1 MLLSQYR
8 SIRIR
13 HLLTGVVALFIPVAS
28 FAQEASSP
36 SPTVGVVLSGGSAK
50 GLAHIGVLRVLEEY
64 GVPVHVVTGTSMG
77 AIVGGLYAAGYTP
90 SELDEIV
97 REVDW
102 AALFS
107 GVGGSP
113 DPPDA
118 NWASGQHVFALPLKN
133 GLPTL
138 PSNIVSGQQVFQLLA
153 RLTWRAHG
161 ARDFSKLRVP
171 FAAVAAD
178 LETGEAVALTSG
190 FLPDA
195 IQASMALPAVFE
207 PVKIGDR
214 SFVDGGVVR
223 NLPAQDAVELG
234 ASVLICSDVSDP
246 LIPADSIDTALQTMT
261 QVMLFEGDRSNEEQ
275 RALCDVTLRMQFAR
289 GTGMEFTRATN
300 LIAFGDSAARASIDD
315 ILAVTRGSAP
325 ARSTFTPLPDT
336 VNVSTISL
344 SLDGRPDAAVLGKGL
359 GLELPD
365 SLTAVDLDGVLSKAY
380 GTGRYRFVHYRTDS
394 IAAAGAAGTDRSLVV
409 QAERADR
416 ARLGFGLRYEST
428 YKASLLLTGLFHGLG
443 NPTSDLR
450 LDLRLGQQ
458 IRIAGAYLYRA
469 TPGTAFAAG
478 GSIGFTRTP
487 VDVFDAGQTVA
498 ELRFD
503 SYTADGLAGV
513 AFGPRVNL
521 AFRIHGEHLRGKTAI
536 APAAADST
544 STFYTVGGQFRA
556 NWYDR
561 EYLPMHGAAIVAKSE
576 FASTAIGGGA
586 TFSHHVVDLHGHLP
600 FHRRASIMARATVG
614 GSSGE
619 GLPLNYVFMLGGAN
633 PQFIWPDRQ
642 FPFFGIENQELKGRA
657 IQRFSLGVRVE
668 PIDRLFASLEWNTG
682 TTYEAW
688 AFDPAQYLNA
698 YGVTLGVGTPFGGIA
713 LRVGGLGF
721 TEAPIF
727 QVDFGSRF

>member
-1 MLLSQYR
+1 
-8 SIRIR
+8 
-13 HLLTGVVALFIPVAS
+13 
-28 FAQEASSP
+28 
-36 SPTVGVVLSGGSAK
+36 VVLSGGSAK

-113 DPPDA
+113 DPPSAD
-118 NWASGQHVFALPLKN
+118 WASGQHVFTLPLRK

-138 PSNIVSGQQVFQLLA
+138 PSNIVAGQRVFQLLA

-161 ARDFSKLRVP
+161 VRDFSKLRVP

-195 IQASMALPAVFE
+195 IQAGMALPAVFE
-207 PVKIGDR
+207 PVKIGGR

-223 NLPAQDAVELG
+223 NLPAQDAIELG
-234 ASVLICSDVSDP
+234 ASVVICSDVSDP

-275 RALCDVTLRMQFAR
+275 RELCDVTLRMQFAR
-289 GTGMEFTRATN
+289 GTGMEFTRAPR

-315 ILAVTRGSAP
+315 ILAATRGSLP
-325 ARSTFTPLPDT
+325 AQSGLTPLPDT
-336 VNVSTISL
+336 VNVSTITV
-344 SLDGRPDAAVLGKGL
+344 SLDGTPG
-359 GLELPD
+359 
-365 SLTAVDLDGVLSKAY
+365 S
-380 GTGRYRFVHYRTDS
+380 GRFRFVHYRTDS
-394 IAAAGAAGTDRSLVV
+394 TSSADAPAADRALAVE
-409 QAERADR
+409 AERADR

-458 IRIAGAYLYRA
+458 IRLAGAYLYRA
-469 TPGTAFAAG
+469 RPGVAFTAG
-478 GSIGFTRTP
+478 GRIGFTRMP
-487 VDVFDAGQTVA
+487 VDVFDAGQTTA

-503 SYTADGLAGV
+503 SYAADGLVGV
-513 AFGPRVNL
+513 AFGARANL
-521 AFRIHGEHLRGKTAI
+521 AFRVHGEHLLGKTAI
-536 APAAADST
+536 AAQAADST
-544 STFYTVGGQFRA
+544 STFYTIGGQFRA

-561 EYLPMHGAAIVAKSE
+561 EYFPMRGAAIVAKSE
-576 FASTAIGGGA
+576 FASTAIGSGA
-586 TFSHHVVDLHGHLP
+586 TFSHHVVDLHGNLP
-600 FHRRASIMARATVG
+600 FHRRASVIARATVG
-614 GSSGE
+614 GSSGDD
-619 GLPLNYVFMLGGAN
+619 LPLNYVFMLGGAN

-642 FPFFGIENQELKGRA
+642 LPFFGIENQELKGRA
-657 IQRFSLGVRVE
+657 IQRFSLGVRLE

-682 TTYEAW
+682 TTYETW
-688 AFDPAQYLNA
+688 AFDPGQYLNA
-698 YGVTLGVGTPFGGIA
+698 YGITLGVGTPFGGIA
-713 LRVGGLGF
+713 LRFGGLGF
-721 TEAPIF
+721 TEGPIF
-727 QVDFGSRF
+727 QIDFGSRF

>member
-1 MLLSQYR
+1 MPA
-8 SIRIR
+8 
-13 HLLTGVVALFIPVAS
+13 TS
-28 FAQEASSP
+28 FAQDASSL

-90 SELDEIV
+90 SELNDIV

-113 DPPDA
+113 DPPNAD
-118 NWASGQHVFALPLKN
+118 WASGQHVFALPLKS

-161 ARDFSKLRVP
+161 VRDFSKLRVT

-223 NLPAQDAVELG
+223 NLPAQDAIDLG

-246 LIPADSIDTALQTMT
+246 LLPADSVDTALQTIT

-275 RALCDVTLRMQFAR
+275 RALCDVVVRMQFAR
-289 GTGMEFTRATN
+289 GAGMEFDRASD

-315 ILAVTRGSAP
+315 ILAVTRGSSP
-325 ARSTFTPLPDT
+325 HRSAFTPLPDA
-336 VNVSTISL
+336 VNVSTMSV
-344 SLDGRPDAAVLGKGL
+344 SFDGTPDVSAAIGRALGL
-359 GLELPD
+359 GLPD
-365 SLTAVDLDGVLSKAY
+365 SLTADDLDRALSKAY
-380 GTGRYRFVHYRTDS
+380 RTGRFRFVHYRTDS
-394 IAAAGAAGTDRSLVV
+394 IAAADAAGTDRSLVI

-513 AFGPRVNL
+513 AFGPRANL
-521 AFRIHGEHLRGKTAI
+521 AFRIHGEHLRAKTAI
-536 APAAADST
+536 AADAADST
-544 STFYTVGGQFRA
+544 SSFYTVGGQFRA

-561 EYLPMHGAAIVAKSE
+561 EYFPMRGAAVVAKSE
-576 FASTAIGGGA
+576 FASTAIGSGA

-600 FHRRASIMARATVG
+600 FHRRASVMARATVG
-614 GSSGE
+614 GSSGD

-642 FPFFGIENQELKGRA
+642 LPFFGIENQELKGRA

-668 PIDRLFASLEWNTG
+668 PIDRFFASLEWNTG

-721 TEAPIF
+721 SEAPIF

>member
-1 MLLSQYR
+1 MLLAVLLVPGRRQVMLLSQSR
-8 SIRIR
+8 PTLIRYALTCVAA
-13 HLLTGVVALFIPVAS
+13 LLIPAAS
-28 FAQEASSP
+28 VAQEAPSP
-36 SPTVGVVLSGGSAK
+36 PPTVGVVLSGGSAK
-50 GLAHIGVLRVLEEY
+50 GLAHIGVLRVLEEH

-113 DPPDA
+113 DPPSAD
-118 NWASGQHVFALPLKN
+118 WASGQHVFELPLRN

-138 PSNIVSGQQVFQLLA
+138 PSNIVSGQHVFQLLA

-161 ARDFSKLRVP
+161 VRDFSKLRVP

-178 LETGEAVALTSG
+178 LETGQAVTLTSG

-207 PVKIGDR
+207 PVKIGGR

-223 NLPAQDAVELG
+223 NLPAQDAIELG
-234 ASVLICSDVSDP
+234 ASVVICSDVSDP

-275 RALCDVTLRMQFAR
+275 RALCDVVVRMQFAR
-289 GTGMEFTRATN
+289 GAGMEFGRAPD
-300 LIAFGDSAARASIDD
+300 LIAFGDSAARASIDEVM
-315 ILAVTRGSAP
+315 AATRGASP
-325 ARSTFTPLPDT
+325 HQSEFTPIPDA
-336 VNVSTISL
+336 VNVTKMSVSF
-344 SLDGRPDAAVLGKGL
+344 DGTPDVAAALGSGL
-359 GLELPD
+359 GLGLPD
-365 SLTAVDLDGVLSKAY
+365 SLTAADLDRALSKAY
-380 GTGRYRFVHYRTDS
+380 GSGRFRFVHYRTDS
-394 IAAAGAAGTDRSLVV
+394 IESAVAPGADRELVV
-409 QAERADR
+409 QAERSDR
-416 ARLGFGLRYEST
+416 GRLGFGLRYEST
-428 YKASLLLTGLFHGLG
+428 YKASLLLTALFHGLG

-458 IRIAGAYLYRA
+458 IRLAGAYLYRA
-469 TPGTAFAAG
+469 RPGTAFAAG
-478 GSIGFTRTP
+478 GTIGFTRMP

-503 SYTADGLAGV
+503 SYAADGLVGV
-513 AFGPRVNL
+513 AFGPRANL
-521 AFRIHGEHLRGKTAI
+521 AFRIHGEHLLGKTAI
-536 APAAADST
+536 AAEAADSI
-544 STFYTVGGQFRA
+544 STFYTIGGQFRA

-561 EYLPMHGAAIVAKSE
+561 EYFPMRGAAIVAKSE
-576 FASTAIGGGA
+576 FASTAIGSGA

-600 FHRRASIMARATVG
+600 FHRRASVMARATVG
-614 GSSGE
+614 GSSGD

-642 FPFFGIENQELKGRA
+642 FPFFGVENQELKGRA
-657 IQRFSLGVRVE
+657 IQRFSVGVRVE
-668 PIDRLFASLEWNTG
+668 PIDRLFASLEWNT
-682 TTYEAW
+682 
-688 AFDPAQYLNA
+688 
-698 YGVTLGVGTPFGGIA
+698 YGITLGAGTPFGGIA
-713 LRVGGLGF
+713 LRLGGLGF
-721 TEAPIF
+721 TEGPIF
-727 QVDFGSRF
+727 QIDFGSRF

>member
-1 MLLSQYR
+1 
-8 SIRIR
+8 
-13 HLLTGVVALFIPVAS
+13 
-28 FAQEASSP
+28 
-36 SPTVGVVLSGGSAK
+36 VLSGGSAK

-64 GVPVHVVTGTSMG
+64 DVPVHVVTGTSMG

-118 NWASGQHVFALPLKN
+118 DWASGQHVFALPLRN

-138 PSNIVSGQQVFQLLA
+138 PSNIVSGQRVFQLLA

-161 ARDFSKLRVP
+161 VRDFSRLRVP

-207 PVKIGDR
+207 PVKIGGR

-223 NLPAQDAVELG
+223 NLPAQDAIELG

-275 RALCDVTLRMQFAR
+275 RALCDVTLRMKFAR
-289 GTGMEFTRATN
+289 GAGMEFARAPR
-300 LIAFGDSAARASIDD
+300 LIAFGDSAARASIED
-315 ILAVTRGSAP
+315 ILAVTRGSSP
-325 ARSTFTPLPDT
+325 ARSAFTPLPHT
-336 VNVSTISL
+336 VNVRTISV
-344 SLDGRPDAAVLGKGL
+344 SLDGRPDAAALGRGF

-380 GTGRYRFVHYRTDS
+380 GTGRFRFVHYRTDS
-394 IAAAGAAGTDRSLVV
+394 IAAAGAPGVDRALVV

-458 IRIAGAYLYRA
+458 IRIAGEYLHRA
-469 TPGTAFAAG
+469 KPGVAFVAG
-478 GSIGFTRTP
+478 GGIGFTRTP
-487 VDVFDAGQTVA
+487 VDVFDAGRTVA

-513 AFGPRVNL
+513 AFGSLANL
-521 AFRIHGEHLRGKTAI
+521 AFRIHGEHLLGKTAI
-536 APAAADST
+536 AAEAVDST

-561 EYLPMHGAAIVAKSE
+561 EYFPMRGAAIVAKSE
-576 FASTAIGGGA
+576 FASSAIGSGA

-600 FHRRASIMARATVG
+600 FHRRASVMARATLG
-614 GSSGE
+614 GSSGD
-619 GLPLNYVFMLGGAN
+619 GLPLDYVFMLGGAN
-633 PQFIWPDRQ
+633 PQFVWPDRQ

-668 PIDRLFASLEWNTG
+668 PIDMFFASLEWNTG
-682 TTYEAW
+682 TTYNAW
-688 AFDPAQYLNA
+688 DFDPGQYLNA
-698 YGVTLGVGTPFGGIA
+698 YGITLGVGTPFGGIA